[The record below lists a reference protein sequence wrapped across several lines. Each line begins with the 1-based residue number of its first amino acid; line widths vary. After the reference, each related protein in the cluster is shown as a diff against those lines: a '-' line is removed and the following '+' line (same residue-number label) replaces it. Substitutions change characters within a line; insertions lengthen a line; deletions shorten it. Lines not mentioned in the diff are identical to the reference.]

1 MAKHQLTQQ
10 EIDSVFDAAT
20 GVRATTTD
28 SVVPFD
34 FRRLDRIPKSR
45 VSAIHFLHEAFVRSL
60 SSSLTVY
67 LRSFVSGSLISVEQL
82 PYSDFTETL
91 PAPTCLVY
99 LSMDPYQGHALIE
112 VNPTLVGP
120 ILDLVLG
127 GNGKVKTELDREITE
142 VEKLLMEGFFQV
154 VTHDLRQ
161 IWKPVAA
168 IGFATTG
175 IETSPQLSG
184 RFVPSEAVVAVAM
197 ELRIGEN
204 IGMLNLAIPSITLK
218 TIGQR
223 FDLQWTSNRSENP
236 ATALAIKRKLAR
248 ELNVTLECV
257 YSRNTILMRDLLNL
271 SVGKV
276 LTLGP
281 AFDETWDILVNG
293 IPKFKGTVGVSAKN
307 QLSVVLEG
315 EASDCD

>member
-1 MAKHQLTQQ
+1 MVKHQLTQQ

-20 GVRATTTD
+20 GARPAAPEG
-28 SVVPFD
+28 VVPFD

-91 PAPTCLVY
+91 RTPTCLVY
-99 LSMDPYQGHALIE
+99 LTMDPYQGHALIE
-112 VNPTLVGP
+112 VSSTLIAP

-127 GNGKVKTELDREITE
+127 GNGKVKSELSREITE

-154 VTHDLRQ
+154 VTHDLRE

-168 IGFATTG
+168 IGFATSS

-184 RFVPSEAVVAVAM
+184 RFVPSEAVVAIAM

-204 IGMLNLAIPSITLK
+204 IGMMNLAIPSITLK

-223 FDLQWTSNRSENP
+223 FDQQWTSHRSESP
-236 ATALAIKRKLAR
+236 ATELAIKRKLAR
-248 ELNVTLECV
+248 ELKVTLECV
-257 YSRNTILMRDLLNL
+257 YSRNTILMRDLMNL
-271 SVGKV
+271 SAGQII
-276 LTLGP
+276 TLGS

-293 IPKFKGTVGVSAKN
+293 TPKFRGAVCVSPKN

-315 EASDCD
+315 AASDCE

>member
-20 GVRATTTD
+20 GAHPAATD

-60 SSSLTVY
+60 SSNLTVY

-82 PYSDFTETL
+82 PYSEFTETL
-91 PAPTCLVY
+91 PTPTCLVY
-99 LSMDPYQGHALIE
+99 LSMEPYQGHALME
-112 VNPTLVGP
+112 VNPTLIGP
-120 ILDLVLG
+120 VLDLLLG
-127 GNGKVKTELDREITE
+127 GNGKVKTELGREVTE

-154 VTHDLRQ
+154 ITHDLRET
-161 IWKPVAA
+161 WKPVAA
-168 IGFATTG
+168 IGFATSG

-204 IGMLNLAIPSITLK
+204 VGMVNLAIPSITLK

-223 FDLQWTSNRSENP
+223 FDHQWTSNRSENP
-236 ATALAIKRKLAR
+236 ATELAIKRKLAR
-248 ELNVTLECV
+248 ELKVTLECV
-257 YSRNTILMRDLLNL
+257 YSRNTILMKDLLTL
-271 SVGKV
+271 SAGKV
-276 LTLGP
+276 LTIGP

-293 IPKFKGTVGVSAKN
+293 TPKFRGTVCVSPKN
-307 QLSVVLEG
+307 QLTVVLEG
-315 EASDCD
+315 AASD